1 MKAEEYAMILD
12 SIFKIKSKEI
22 REWLDKKE
30 PSFFGSESYSFS
42 EGIIEGLDMAREAIE
57 KSKFLFD
64 RD

>member
-12 SIFKIKSKEI
+12 SLFEIQIKGIK
-22 REWLDKKE
+22 EWLDKE
-30 PSFFGSESYSFS
+30 NPNLSENYSFN
-42 EGIIEGLDMAREAIE
+42 EGIAEGLNMARTAIE